1 VAEEQIRHPR
11 FAKIYA
17 RFAPEMDKAGAAKH
31 RAELLAGLSG
41 RVIEVGAGTGL
52 NFRHY
57 PATVTGVV
65 AVEPEPFLRDLAAKA
80 ALDAPVPVDVVDG
93 TAGALPSEDSEFD
106 GVVASLMLCSVRD
119 LPGAL
124 AEMRRVLRP
133 GGELRFYEHVASEHA
148 IARSMQR
155 TLDVVWPHV
164 AGGCHTSRDTATAIA
179 DAGFDIAECRRFKFR
194 PSIFAA
200 PVAPHIIGVA
210 RRPAH

>member
-1 VAEEQIRHPR
+1 MTQEQIRHPH
-11 FAKIYA
+11 FAKVYA

-41 RVIEVGAGTGL
+41 RVVEVGAGTGL

-65 AVEPEPFLRDLAAKA
+65 AVEPEPFLRELAEKAAK
-80 ALDAPVPVDVVDG
+80 DAPVPVEVVDG
-93 TAGALPSEDSEFD
+93 TAGALPSEDGEFD
-106 GVVASLMLCSVRD
+106 AVVASLMLCSVRD

-133 GGELRFYEHVASEHA
+133 GGELRFYEHVRSENA
-148 IARSMQR
+148 VAGSLQR
-155 TLDVVWPHV
+155 ALDVLWPHV
-164 AGGCHTSRDTATAIA
+164 AGGCHTSRDIATAIA
-179 DAGFDIAECRRFKFR
+179 DAAFEMEECRRFKFR